1 MLQFFFSSLFY
12 CRVSPSIT
20 CKEFLDAQLVSIGF
34 AIPPHTLA
42 QVKNDTMSFPPVAKS
57 GHLQIYHDLYLWCY
71 VFIHKNTLFK
81 FDKKQLWCIFFSLSI
96 ISLLSLM
103 QWDLMFSD
111 PLYIFS
117 LRLTKFVDM
126 IGISILW
133 FRYISMRREMQVYS
147 VLKQQNIQKNG
158 RIANNN
164 NSVI

>member
-1 MLQFFFSSLFY
+1 MTYLFYWMLQFFFSSLFY

-81 FDKKQLWCIFFSLSI
+81 FDKKQLWCIFFHFPSLI
-96 ISLLSLM
+96 
-103 QWDLMFSD
+103 
-111 PLYIFS
+111 
-117 LRLTKFVDM
+117 
-126 IGISILW
+126 
-133 FRYISMRREMQVYS
+133 YS
-147 VLKQQNIQKNG
+147 VSYAMRPHVFRPPLHFQPPIDKICWYDLDLYF
-158 RIANNN
+158 
-164 NSVI
+164 VI